1 MSMVF
6 LWLNISEPKIPSLLF
21 RTILF
26 KLLQDATNVKS
37 VSKTFETN
45 MCLKDIMLFTP
56 KKNPTFV
63 KYAIEV
69 FLSMTQ

>member
-1 MSMVF
+1 MILRTV
-6 LWLNISEPKIPSLLF
+6 LWLNISESKIPSLLF

-26 KLLQDATNVKS
+26 KLQDATNVKS
-37 VSKTFETN
+37 VSKAFETN
-45 MCLKDIMLFTP
+45 MCLKGIMLFTQ

>member
-1 MSMVF
+1 MI
-6 LWLNISEPKIPSLLF
+6 WLNIPSLLF

-26 KLLQDATNVKS
+26 KLQDATNVKF
-37 VSKTFETN
+37 VSKPFVTN
-45 MCLKDIMLFTP
+45 MGLKDIMLFTP

-69 FLSMTQ
+69 FLNMTQ